1 MVQLLLCAEHGWED
15 ISASGV
21 RADDLQR
28 RGFFALVVLVS
39 CSQLVRLCYEPQL
52 GTFSAM
58 AAVVA
63 VAGGMLGALF
73 VGRLMMGAMVCKW
86 VDERTEPEK
95 VHVLTLYGL
104 GLTGLY
110 RLVYNLIP
118 TPMMLLKLLP
128 LLSLLVIL
136 RATDFLGVSADKGL
150 RLIGFGFLAVIVLP
164 FVITYLFMM
173 FI

>member
-128 LLSLLVIL
+128 LLSLLVFIH
-136 RATDFLGVSADKGL
+136 ATTYLGVPQDKGS
-150 RLIGFGFLAVIVLP
+150 RLVGIGAVCVILLP
-164 FVITYLFMM
+164 WVITSVFMM